1 MSGPVL
7 IQAALAL
14 TAVTFCFASPAVAA
28 DKDDGRGAPRKASSK
43 DKDDDGKDTK
53 RREGPRK
60 EKAAPKPKPKPK
72 PKPAPPPKRENNDPP
87 DTAWVAGLS
96 GGVNIAGAGGDE
108 TENLDS
114 TIGFDVGVKVL
125 RYLAPFADLETGLY
139 YTTKGYSRE
148 LQEIQ
153 EPHQLTLT
161 VTDSFQY
168 VQVPALIRLAMPK
181 ATVKPFLNLGFYVAF
196 LTGSER
202 EDKAEWELETADG
215 QIEPGSSSR
224 VYEVPGAAGFDAGFQ
239 IGAGVEWR
247 FTDTFSFIAEAGYQR
262 GLTDPVDET
271 QKGTSTQSLLLPR
284 RPAPD
289 NTDYFDATRF
299 SDDVNNAIGGN
310 TAAPENIA
318 RVHSVIQINAGIAM
332 HF

>member
-1 MSGPVL
+1 MSLHVL
-7 IQAALAL
+7 SQGTVALF
-14 TAVTFCFASPAVAA
+14 AVAVCFATPASAA
-28 DKDDGRGAPRKASSK
+28 DKDDGRGPPRKASSK
-43 DKDDDGKDTK
+43 DKDDDDGKDTK

-72 PKPAPPPKRENNDPP
+72 AAAPAKRENDDPP

-181 ATVKPFLNLGFYVAF
+181 AKIKPFLNLGFYVAF

-215 QIEPGSSSR
+215 VLEPGSSSR
-224 VYEVPGAAGFDAGFQ
+224 VYEVPGAASFDAGFQ
-239 IGAGVEWR
+239 VGAGVEWR

-289 NTDYFDATRF
+289 GTDYFDATRF
-299 SDDVNNAIGGN
+299 SDDVKDAIGGN
-310 TAAPENIA
+310 TAALENIA